1 MHPHYA
7 PLNRRRFLQLAA
19 LLGGGALA
27 AACAPAAA
35 PAAPAAT
42 AEPSAPPALA
52 FEIPDSGAPIPSDAV
67 TLRWTESSQFSRAF
81 MPQFV
86 EVYQQKYPNITV
98 QFDNLPD
105 TELATVLQ
113 LAFQSGSVPD
123 VFRLLPDIIEGA
135 QAVAQGLVQP
145 LDEVIPNFEAWKA
158 AFPPGSFTEGVNV
171 FNGKTYTFPMLG
183 RFSQVL
189 QYNRGYM
196 EAAGYDPATTPLT
209 WDSFRDAAR
218 KITEAGAGAYFGL
231 AIGGSDIGRWS
242 SFINN
247 FAMLAGASGGEF
259 NYLTGDYN
267 YSSEPYLA
275 AIELL
280 LALKA
285 DGVIVPGAVSINSD
299 QARAMMPQGQAGM
312 IINETGIVPFW
323 IAESPDFDF
332 DIGRIPAPDAEPAG
346 YIYSGPPGGFYWLSA
361 TSEHPEVA
369 GDIFAFIGS
378 EEGQQ
383 TWQRVGGGALPVI
396 FPSANQVESLDDRLR
411 RGYSIFDET
420 MRIGPDPAVRN
431 PDASLVRQEMRPL
444 QPNFGTLIQGI
455 FTEQVDDPQA
465 AMQDLQDRANAELDR
480 AIEAAVA
487 KGAQVS
493 RDDWVFPNWD
503 PSTNYTQDDYAAL

>member
-1 MHPHYA
+1 MSLSHP
-7 PLNRRRFLQLAA
+7 PLNRRRFLQFAA
-19 LLGGGALA
+19 VLGGGVLA
-27 AACAPAAA
+27 AACAPAVA
-35 PAAPAAT
+35 PATPAAA
-42 AEPSAPPALA
+42 AEEAAPALA
-52 FEIPDSGAPIPSDAV
+52 FDIPNSGAAIPSEDV

-81 MPQFV
+81 MPQFF

-98 QFDNLPD
+98 QYDNLPD

-123 VFRLLPDIIEGA
+123 VFRLLPDIVEGA

-145 LDEVIPNFEAWKA
+145 LDEVVPNFEAWKS

-171 FNGKTYTFPMLG
+171 FNGRTYSFPMLG

-189 QYNRGYM
+189 QYNRAYM
-196 EAAGYDPATTPLT
+196 EAAGYDPAATPLT
-209 WDSFRDAAR
+209 WDTFRDAAQ
-218 KITEAGAGAYFGL
+218 KITEAGAGGYFGL
-231 AIGGSDIGRWS
+231 TIGGSDIGRWT

-247 FAMLAGASGGEF
+247 FAMLAGGSGGEF
-259 NYLTGDYN
+259 NYLAGDYN
-267 YSSEPYLA
+267 YTSEPYLA
-275 AIELL
+275 AIALL
-280 LALKA
+280 LALKE
-285 DGVIVPGAVSINSD
+285 DGSIVPGAVSINSD

-323 IAESPDFDF
+323 LRESPDFDF
-332 DIGRIPAPDAEPAG
+332 GISRIPAPEAEPAG
-346 YIYSGPPGGFYWLSA
+346 FIYSGPPGTFYWLA
-361 TSEHPEVA
+361 AGSEHPEIA
-369 GDIFAFIGS
+369 GDIFSFIGS

-396 FPSANQVESLDDRLR
+396 FPSANQVETLDDRLR
-411 RGYSIFDET
+411 RGYAIFDET

-431 PDASLVRQEMRPL
+431 SDASLVRQEMRPL

-455 FTEQVDDPQA
+455 FTEQVTDPQA

-493 RDDWVFPNWD
+493 REDWVFPNWD
-503 PSTNYTQDDYAAL
+503 PSANYTQDDYAAL

>member
-1 MHPHYA
+1 MTVVNA
-7 PLNRRRFLQLAA
+7 ALNRRRFLQLAA
-19 LLGGGALA
+19 WAGSSALL
-27 AACAPAAA
+27 AACAPAVA
-35 PAAPAAT
+35 PAAPTSSTEGT
-42 AEPSAPPALA
+42 APAFA
-52 FEIPDSGAPIPSDAV
+52 FDIPDSGASIPTEAV

-81 MPQFV
+81 MPQFF

-98 QFDNLPD
+98 QYDNLPD

-113 LAFQSGSVPD
+113 LAFQSGSTPD

-135 QAVAQGLVQP
+135 QAVAQELVQP

-189 QYNRGYM
+189 QYNRSYM
-196 EAAGYDPATTPLT
+196 EAAGFDPATTPLT
-209 WDSFRDAAR
+209 WDTFREVAQ

-242 SFINN
+242 SFVNN
-247 FAMLAGASGGEF
+247 FAMLAGAPGGEF

-267 YSSEPYLA
+267 YTSEPYLA
-275 AIELL
+275 TLDLL

-285 DGVIVPGAVSINSD
+285 DGSVVPGAVSLNSD

-332 DIGRIPAPDAEPAG
+332 DISRIPAPDAEPAG
-346 YIYSGPPGGFYWLSA
+346 YVNSGPPGGFYWLA
-361 TSEHPEVA
+361 AGSEHPEIAADV
-369 GDIFAFIGS
+369 FAFIGS
-378 EEGQQ
+378 EEGQK
-383 TWQRVGGGALPVI
+383 TWQSVGGGALPVI
-396 FPSANQVESLDDRLR
+396 FPAANQVETLDARLR
-411 RGYSIFDET
+411 RGYAIFDET

-431 PDASLVRQEMRPL
+431 SDASLVRQEMRPL
-444 QPNFGTLIQGI
+444 QPNFGSLIQGI
-455 FTEQVDDPQA
+455 FTGQVTDPQA

-487 KGAQVS
+487 KGAEVS
-493 RDDWVFPNWD
+493 RDDWLFPNWD
-503 PSTNYTQDDYAAL
+503 PSVNYTEAEYAAL